1 MSGGVSSTRYS
12 RSGKGRSYRDDSS
25 RIVHTGARFV
35 TCCASAGE
43 IGHQRESGGVAAALA
58 AIDLQ
63 VFEHPLDIGTGLVE
77 GDHLDPVDHADIAAA
92 RVAELMQPL
101 PNPAGPGVVSSDR
114 ERIGAAEI
122 VNQRF
127 EVRAP

>member
-63 VFEHPLDIGTGLVE
+63 VFEHPLDIGAGLVE
-77 GDHLDPVDHADIAAA
+77 GDHLDPVDHADVAPA
-92 RVAELMQPL
+92 RVAEIVQPL
-101 PNPAGPGVVSSDR
+101 PDTARPGVVGGDR
-114 ERIGAAEI
+114 QRVGPAEI
-122 VNQRF
+122 VEQL
-127 EVRAP
+127 